1 MQQTC
6 QRCGREA
13 ESGRFCRQ
21 CGAPLFAENE
31 ATSAATR
38 QYQSQQPPSAQAAP
52 PDMPYT
58 SPGYPAPDTARL
70 YRTPSMPPYAVPPPR
85 RSNAA
90 LWIVLGIV
98 CFIAV
103 AGIASAIMVPRF
115 IARRQARQFEP
126 NVWIPQAPV
135 RPMIP
140 APPAP
145 P

>member
-85 RSNAA
+85 KSNAA
-90 LWIVLGIV
+90 LWIVLGV
-98 CFIAV
+98 SCFIVA
-103 AGIASAIMVPRF
+103 AGIVSAIVVPGSSRGSRLARLHPESRF
-115 IARRQARQFEP
+115 RQS
-126 NVWIPQAPV
+126 V
-135 RPMIP
+135 
-140 APPAP
+140 
-145 P
+145 